1 MPAIVEV
8 LLATV
13 FGVAVLIKKL
23 NDEIEADCL
32 LNQRR
37 IANCYKARSH
47 ASSPRMHHMW
57 GEYARLLDGEVEDTT
72 IVLEETDYS

>member
-1 MPAIVEV
+1 MFKSM
-8 LLATV
+8 LYSTFKSL
-13 FGVAVLIKKL
+13 KKL

-57 GEYARLLDGEVEDTT
+57 GRYAKLLDGEVEDTT